1 MIEVRG
7 LHKTYAGRPVLRGVT
22 FSCRPGRVTGF
33 LGPNGAG
40 KSTTLRIL
48 CGLAEA
54 DQGVALVDGVRY
66 VEHANVGSRVGV
78 MLDTSALHPGRTGRE
93 TARLVAMMT
102 GQPRSR
108 ADETLE
114 LVGLSRAAGRT
125 VGGYSLGMRQRLG
138 VAVALVGDPE
148 TLILDEP
155 VNGLDPE
162 GIHWIRTL
170 IRGFAAD
177 GGTVL
182 VSSHLLN
189 EVAATVDDVVII
201 SEGEVVRQS
210 SLADL
215 TRTDHGVVVETLHVD
230 RLRAALTARG
240 LAFEPA
246 GAGTLVSAAPALVGQ
261 LLVDERIPP
270 TALVPSQRS
279 TIEDVFLEL
288 TSQVDTS
295 TEKVPA

>member
-7 LHKTYAGRPVLRGVT
+7 LHKTYAGRPVLQGVT

-48 CGLAEA
+48 CGLASA
-54 DQGVALVDGVRY
+54 DRGDALIAGAPY
-66 VEHANVGSRVGV
+66 ASHPNVGAQVGV

-93 TARLVAMMT
+93 SVRLVAMMT
-102 GQPRSR
+102 GQSRSR
-108 ADETLE
+108 ADQTLE
-114 LVGLSRAAGRT
+114 RVGLAGAAGRA

-138 VAVALVGDPE
+138 VAIALIGDPE

-201 SEGEVVRQS
+201 REGRVVQQS

-215 TRTDHGVVVETLHVD
+215 TRVDHGVVVETAEPE
-230 RLRAALTARG
+230 RLRAALARRG

-246 GAGTLVSAAPALVGQ
+246 GAGILVQAEPAVVGQ
-261 LLVDERIPP
+261 LLVDERIAP

-288 TSQVDTS
+288 TSSVEAS
-295 TEKVPA
+295 REEVSV

>member
-7 LHKTYAGRPVLRGVT
+7 LHKTYAGRPVLQGVT

-48 CGLAEA
+48 CGLATA
-54 DQGVALVDGVRY
+54 DRGDALIAGAPY
-66 VEHANVGSRVGV
+66 ASHPHVGAQVGV

-93 TARLVAMMT
+93 SVRLVAMMT
-102 GQPRSR
+102 GQSR
-108 ADETLE
+108 ARADQTLE
-114 LVGLSRAAGRT
+114 RVGLAGAAGRA

-138 VAVALVGDPE
+138 VAIALIGDPE

-201 SEGEVVRQS
+201 REGRVVQQS

-215 TRTDHGVVVETLHVD
+215 TRVDHGVVVETAEPE
-230 RLRAALTARG
+230 RLRAALARRG
-240 LAFEPA
+240 LASEPA
-246 GAGTLVSAAPALVGQ
+246 GTGILVQAAPAVVGQ
-261 LLVDERIPP
+261 LLVDERIAP

-279 TIEDVFLEL
+279 TIEEVFLEL
-288 TSQVDTS
+288 TSSVEAS
-295 TEKVPA
+295 REEVSV

>member
-1 MIEVRG
+1 MIEVRD
-7 LHKTYAGRPVLRGVT
+7 LHKAYAGRPVLQGVT
-22 FSCRPGRVTGF
+22 FRCRPGRVTGF

-48 CGLAEA
+48 CGLATADRGEA
-54 DQGVALVDGVRY
+54 RIAGIRY
-66 VEHANVGSRVGV
+66 ADHRCVGSRVGV

-93 TARLVAMMT
+93 TARLAAMMT
-102 GQPRSR
+102 GQPRAV
-108 ADETLE
+108 ADETLDR
-114 LVGLSRAAGRT
+114 VGLAGAASRAVA
-125 VGGYSLGMRQRLG
+125 GYSLGMRQRLG
-138 VAVALVGDPE
+138 VAVALVGNPE
-148 TLILDEP
+148 TLVLDEP

-201 SEGEVVRQS
+201 REGRVVRES
-210 SLADL
+210 SLAEL
-215 TRTDHGVVVETLHVD
+215 TRTERSVVVETPELD
-230 RLRAALTARG
+230 RLRSVLRARG
-240 LAFEPA
+240 LAHQPA
-246 GAGTLVSAAPALVGQ
+246 GAGVLVQAEPGLVGQ
-261 LLVDERIPP
+261 LLVEERIAP
-270 TALVPSQRS
+270 TALVPSTRS

-288 TSQVDTS
+288 TSG
-295 TEKVPA
+295 TEDRDEVLV

>member
-1 MIEVRG
+1 VIEVRG
-7 LHKTYAGRPVLRGVT
+7 LQKTYAGRAVLRGVT
-22 FSCRPGRVTGF
+22 FSCQPGRVTGF

-54 DQGVALVDGVRY
+54 DAGQALIDGVRY
-66 VEHANVGSRVGV
+66 ADHANVGSRVGV

-93 TARLVAMMT
+93 AVRLVAMMT

-108 ADETLE
+108 ADEALD
-114 LVGLSRAAGRT
+114 LVGLTKAARRT

-138 VAVALVGDPE
+138 VAIALIGQPE

-201 SEGEVVRQS
+201 GEGRVVRQS

-215 TRTDHGVVVETLHVD
+215 TRTDHGVVVETID
-230 RLRAALTARG
+230 AERLRAVLTARG

-246 GAGTLVSAAPALVGQ
+246 GSGTLVSASPAEVGQ
-261 LLVDERIPP
+261 LLVDERLAP

-279 TIEDVFLEL
+279 NIEDVFLEL
-288 TSQVDTS
+288 TSNVDAS
-295 TEKVPA
+295 TEEVFA